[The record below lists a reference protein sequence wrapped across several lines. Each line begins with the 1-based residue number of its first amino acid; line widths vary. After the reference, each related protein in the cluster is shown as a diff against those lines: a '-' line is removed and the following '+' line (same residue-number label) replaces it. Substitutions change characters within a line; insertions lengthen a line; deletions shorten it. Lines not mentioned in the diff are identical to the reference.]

1 MVGMVFMVLWV
12 NGLAPRLQ
20 NVGYIG
26 SNPIKTSIKQKDMN
40 NLYVLIEWP
49 QSQIISDW
57 KSEYYEQC
65 IFIDDAG
72 IMVPA
77 ELWSQYEID
86 SEKFI
91 REE

>member
-1 MVGMVFMVLWV
+1 
-12 NGLAPRLQ
+12 
-20 NVGYIG
+20 
-26 SNPIKTSIKQKDMN
+26 MN
-40 NLYVLIEWP
+40 KLYVLIEWP

-65 IFIDDAG
+65 IFVDDAG
-72 IMVPA
+72 VMVPA

-86 SEKFI
+86 SEKFV